1 MFIYMVPKVIVQLVL
16 LVKNYTF
23 LCNLLL
29 FNGEVAKSSPVI
41 DDKVYLRIFHP
52 IKEFIVRISLVN
64 ELLDLIYKFFGV

>member
-1 MFIYMVPKVIVQLVL
+1 
-16 LVKNYTF
+16 
-23 LCNLLL
+23 L

-64 ELLDLIYKFFGV
+64 ELLDLTYKFFGV